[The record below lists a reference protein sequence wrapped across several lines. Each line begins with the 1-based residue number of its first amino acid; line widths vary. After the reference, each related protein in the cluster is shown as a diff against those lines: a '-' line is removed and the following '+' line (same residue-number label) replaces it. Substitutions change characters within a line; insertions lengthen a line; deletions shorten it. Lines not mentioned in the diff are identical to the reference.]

1 VFKEKALF
9 NFVRTFLRE
18 LDLLA
23 LDLNLSLFDFDD
35 DGEDHHQKPRDR
47 RAISVVEE
55 ETFFR
60 FCFCFFYIARETM
73 MMMVCKKGVF
83 CCSKRVGGFWVHSYI
98 HLLYAL
104 RVVRFDHHRHVISFQ

>member
-1 VFKEKALF
+1 MFKEKALF

-35 DGEDHHQKPRDR
+35 DGEDHHQKHQRDR

-60 FCFCFFYIARETM
+60 FSFCFFYTSRLE
-73 MMMVCKKGVF
+73 
-83 CCSKRVGGFWVHSYI
+83 R
-98 HLLYAL
+98 
-104 RVVRFDHHRHVISFQ
+104 R